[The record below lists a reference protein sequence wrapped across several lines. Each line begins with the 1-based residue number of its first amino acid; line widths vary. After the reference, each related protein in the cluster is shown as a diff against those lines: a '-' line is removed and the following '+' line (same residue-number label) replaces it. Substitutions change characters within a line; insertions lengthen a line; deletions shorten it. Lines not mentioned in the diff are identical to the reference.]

1 MYLKFLA
8 AMLKEGK
15 KEETDNF
22 NNIFNSHIKYYHRN
36 M

>member
-8 AMLKEGK
+8 AVLKEG

-22 NNIFNSHIKYYHRN
+22 SNIFNSHIKYHRN
-36 M
+36 T